1 MKSLTILFL
10 LLTSSP
16 IYAYKFSIYTDQADK
31 SKAQAV
37 IEKLSTTYPFNQFD
51 IEYDIVQVPASDL
64 DCAPLNGIE
73 RAMACKSEN
82 IASRVAARG
91 VDQAMII
98 KDHPNYGGTGGNIP
112 VMTSS
117 SPVEVAVHEYLHALG
132 LCDEYK
138 YAASETEFYC
148 KENGAGLNMVFIEPN
163 PGGYASDA
171 DARTQHM
178 GGIPWAGAIKDTTL
192 ITHGNE
198 LGTGTVSIGIL
209 STPNNTSEPS
219 SVGSAIGLYEGMTCK
234 EATPPKK
241 TWQPG
246 GETTIMDKLDAGL
259 GAGNEYLVAKAL
271 ASRGAQKKITVA
283 ESLPLA
289 VNDLKREPEALNYLP
304 HAEDNINAAQGISK

>member
-1 MKSLTILFL
+1 MKTLTVL
-10 LLTSSP
+10 LLLVTSLPS
-16 IYAYKFSIYTDQADK
+16 YAYKFSIYTDQADK

-37 IEKLSTTYPFNQFD
+37 IDKLSQTYPFNQFE
-51 IEYDIVQVPASDL
+51 IEYDIVTVPASDL

-73 RAMACKSEN
+73 RAMACNSEN

-138 YAASETEFYC
+138 YAASETTLYC
-148 KENGAGLNMVFIEPN
+148 TEQGAGLNMVFIEPN
-163 PGGYASDA
+163 PQGYASDA
-171 DARTQHM
+171 DARRQHM
-178 GGIPWAGAIKDTTL
+178 GSIPWAGAIKDETP
-192 ITHGNE
+192 ITRASD
-198 LGTGTVSIGIL
+198 LGTGVVSLTVM

-219 SVGSAIGLYEGMTCK
+219 RMGAAIGLYEGQTCK
-234 EATPPKK
+234 EATPAKK

-246 GETTIMDKLDAGL
+246 GETTIMDKLEAGL

-271 ASRGAQKKITVA
+271 ESRGARKKIVVA
-283 ESLPLA
+283 ENA
-289 VNDLKREPEALNYLP
+289 EIFVNNTKREAEVLYNYLP
-304 HAEDNINAAQGISK
+304 HENNQNATGVTK